1 MCFHRRGHDWR
12 AVTGNDF
19 QTDDFEKQQMILA
32 GDIGGT
38 SPRLGLFEIQN
49 GSLRLINTRT
59 FPSRNYGS
67 LCEIASAFL
76 SDNGRPLAKAACFGV
91 AGPVNRGR
99 VVGPNL
105 AWDTHALT
113 LARELGIE
121 SVKLINDLEA
131 NAYGIAALT
140 AADLVTLQA
149 GNPNTGG
156 NAAVISAGTGLGEAG
171 LFWDGNAH
179 IPFACEGGH
188 VDFAPR
194 NELESE
200 LLLYLRAKF
209 GRVSYE
215 RVLSG
220 NGQQLL
226 YEFLRDVKGYAE
238 TPVLMAEMRS
248 GNPSAVITR
257 AGLEKSC
264 GLCVRALDWYVSLYG
279 AEAGNLALKT
289 MATGGVYIG
298 GGIAPKIVQKLKE
311 PAFIEA
317 FVSKGRMKELLGS
330 IPVRVIMN
338 DQTALLGAARV
349 AARLVSFEMRQRL
362 S

>member
-1 MCFHRRGHDWR
+1 MIS
-12 AVTGNDF
+12 T
-19 QTDDFEKQQMILA
+19 TDGEKSSKQMILA

-38 SPRLGLFEIQN
+38 SSRLGLFEIQN
-49 GSLRLINTRT
+49 GSLKLVNSRT
-59 FPSRNYGS
+59 FPSRNYDG
-67 LCEIASAFL
+67 LCKIASTFL
-76 SDNGRPLAKAACFGV
+76 SDNGRPKTKVACFGV
-91 AGPVNRGR
+91 AGPVHWGR
-99 VVGPNL
+99 VVFPNL
-105 AWDTHALT
+105 AWDTHDLT
-113 LARELGIE
+113 LARELEIGK
-121 SVKLINDLEA
+121 VKLINDLEA
-131 NAYGIAALT
+131 NAYGLAALT
-140 AADLVTLQA
+140 SADLVTLQA
-149 GNPNTGG
+149 GNPNVGG

-179 IPFACEGGH
+179 TPFACEGGH

-220 NGQQLL
+220 DGQQLL
-226 YEFLRDVKGYAE
+226 YQFLRDVKGYAE
-238 TPVLMAEMRS
+238 TPGLVAEMRS

-257 AGLEKSC
+257 AGLEKTC
-264 GLCVRALDWYVSLYG
+264 GLCASALDWYVSFYG
-279 AEAGNLALKT
+279 AKAGNLALNM

-311 PAFIEA
+311 PVFIES
-317 FVSKGRMKELLGS
+317 FTSKGRMKELLSS

-349 AARLVSFEMRQRL
+349 AGRMLKLGSSEKCEE